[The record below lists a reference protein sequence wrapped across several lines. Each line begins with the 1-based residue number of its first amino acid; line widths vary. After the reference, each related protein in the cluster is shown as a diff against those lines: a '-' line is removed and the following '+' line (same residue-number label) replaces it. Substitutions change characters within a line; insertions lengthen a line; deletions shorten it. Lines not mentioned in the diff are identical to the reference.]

1 MDRYKDVHGD
11 GHGAGAARSGH
22 RVRRRSPAKWLSIV
36 ALALGALWDAWNVAV
51 LVERGDSPEMPFVSA
66 VLMTAVLSIGTYAGD
81 GILVVGRDANDS
93 TTSRTEQQPCTVENS
108 GILVVGFTGIL
119 VVGFTG
125 ILVVGVSQVP
135 TTDCGIL
142 VVG

>member
-1 MDRYKDVHGD
+1 MKTIKHILT
-11 GHGAGAARSGH
+11 A
-22 RVRRRSPAKWLSIV
+22 IV
-36 ALALGALWDAWNVAV
+36 L
-51 LVERGDSPEMPFVSA
+51 
-66 VLMTAVLSIGTYAGD
+66 TAVLSIGTYAGD
-81 GILVVGRDANDS
+81 GILVVGREANDPA
-93 TTSRTEQQPCTVENS
+93 TSRTQTTCTENS